1 MSTHNAGTIDQQ
13 EMIAG
18 LAKKGLVLSAASAD
32 DLMRSVDAD
41 GSGQID
47 FEEFFEV
54 VSTLLK

>member
-1 MSTHNAGTIDQQ
+1 MLAGTIDQQ

-47 FEEFFEV
+47 FEEFLEV
-54 VSTLLK
+54 VSTLLR